1 MTLEQLRIFIA
12 VAEREHVTRA
22 AAALNLTA
30 SATSSAIAALEQ
42 RHNVKLFDRVG
53 RRIELTEAGRAFL
66 AEARLVLARAAQAEA
81 VLADLSG
88 LARGALA
95 LAASQTI
102 SNWWLPPLMVAF
114 RQRHP
119 GISLSLRI
127 GNTET
132 VARWVHEG
140 SVDLGLIEG
149 EIDDP
154 ALKVDAVAEDELVV
168 VVAPDHPW
176 AKRQWARGEPTL
188 AMVGETRWILREKGS
203 GTREVFEQALAAAA
217 KRAALP
223 PAALDVLLELPS
235 NDAVRAAVE
244 AGGGATA
251 ISRRVVASALRA
263 GTLVQVPVELPRRR
277 FTAIRH
283 RERTPSRA
291 QNEFRA
297 LLRAAVE

>member
-1 MTLEQLRIFIA
+1 MTLDQLRIFVA
-12 VAEREHVTRA
+12 VAEREHVTQA

-30 SATSSAIAALEQ
+30 SATSSAIAALEA
-42 RHNVKLFDRVG
+42 RHEVKLFDRVG

-66 AEARLVLARAAQAEA
+66 DEARAVLARAAQAES

-102 SNWWLPPLMVAF
+102 SNWWLPPVMVEF
-114 RQRHP
+114 RRRYP

-127 GNTET
+127 GNTEE

-154 ALKVDAVAEDELVV
+154 ALRVDAVAEDELVV
-168 VVAPDHPW
+168 VVAPDHDW
-176 AKRQWARGEPTL
+176 AGRKWKRGAPTL
-188 AMVGETRWILREKGS
+188 AIATEARWILREKGS
-203 GTREVFEQALAAAA
+203 GTREAFEQALAAAA
-217 KRAALP
+217 IK
-223 PAALDVLLELPS
+223 PASLDVMLELPS

-251 ISRRVVASALRA
+251 ISRRVVAASLRA
-263 GTLVQVPVELPRRR
+263 GTLVQVPLALPRRR
-277 FTAIRH
+277 FAAIRH
-283 RERTPSRA
+283 RERAPSRA
-291 QNEFRA
+291 QREFRA
-297 LLRAAVE
+297 LLRTAKD

>member
-12 VAEREHVTRA
+12 VAEREHVTQA

-42 RHNVKLFDRVG
+42 RHDVKLFNRVG
-53 RRIELTEAGRAFL
+53 RRIELTETGRAFL
-66 AEARLVLARAAQAEA
+66 DEARAVLARAAQAEA

-102 SNWWLPPLMVAF
+102 ANWWLPPVMVQF
-114 RQRHP
+114 RRRHP

-127 GNTET
+127 GNTEE

-154 ALKVDAVAEDELVV
+154 VLRVDAVAEDELVV
-168 VVAPDHPW
+168 VVAPAHPW
-176 AKRQWARGEPTL
+176 AKREWGRGEPGFA
-188 AMVGETRWILREKGS
+188 AMTEARWILREKGS
-203 GTREVFEQALAAAA
+203 GTREVFEQALR
-217 KRAALP
+217 RAGVDAD
-223 PAALDVLLELPS
+223 ALDVMLELPS

-244 AGGGATA
+244 AGGGASA

-263 GTLVQVPVELPRRR
+263 GTLVQVPLDLPRRD

-283 RERTPSRA
+283 RERSPSRA

-297 LLRAAVE
+297 LLRAAAD